1 MALDIGQPAPDFYG
15 MRADGENVD
24 EFRLSEHLDQTNIV
38 LAFFPLAF
46 TSVCTDEMCTFRD
59 QLARFNDLNAQVYGI
74 SVDSP
79 FALNAFIQQQG
90 LTFPLLSDFNREIS
104 RSFGVLHED
113 LMGLREIAK
122 RSVFVLDPQGVVRYR
137 WVSDD
142 PGQMPD
148 FDAVR
153 AALSELQP
161 SA

>member
-1 MALDIGQPAPDFYG
+1 MTLEISQQAPNFAA
-15 MRADGENVD
+15 MRADGEDVGEFQLSDVLGQENV
-24 EFRLSEHLDQTNIV
+24 V

-46 TSVCTDEMCTFRD
+46 TGVCTDEMCTFRD
-59 QLARFNDLNAQVYGI
+59 QLAQFNDLNAQVYGV

-79 FALNAFIQQQG
+79 FSLNVFIQQNG

-104 RSFGVLHED
+104 RSFGVLHEE

-122 RSVFVLDPQGVVRYR
+122 RSVFVLDAKGVVRYR

-148 FDAVR
+148 FEEIR
-153 AALSELQP
+153 SALGELQP
-161 SA
+161 

>member
-1 MALDIGQPAPDFYG
+1 MALQLNEQAPDFTV

-24 EFRLSEHLDQTNIV
+24 EFRLSEHLGRTNLV

-46 TSVCTDEMCTFRD
+46 TGVCTDEMCTFRD
-59 QLARFNDLNAQVYGI
+59 QLAQFNDLNAQVHGI

-79 FALNAFIQQQG
+79 FSLNVFIQQHG
-90 LTFPLLSDFNREIS
+90 LTFPLLSDFNREVS
-104 RSFGVLHED
+104 RAFGVLHEE

-122 RSVFVLDPQGVVRYR
+122 RSVFVLDPEGVVRYR

-161 SA
+161 